1 MRAWPI
7 ISARTRRPNLH
18 ACVLFRVAKVSDPLR
33 SLMKKKGQQE
43 YDFLKEM
50 NKETLSQLGITHY
63 PAM

>member
-1 MRAWPI
+1 
-7 ISARTRRPNLH
+7 
-18 ACVLFRVAKVSDPLR
+18 
-33 SLMKKKGQQE
+33 MKKKGQQE